1 MTGISLKLL
10 LLFGGTLRSK
20 LLGCNQ
26 TKLGTKAGLRQ
37 ETNSLRFNAVLR
49 IIRKL
54 IIENRD
60 GKTECA
66 CFDGV
71 WLTII
76 VLLKSA
82 TRDKKKEVQI

>member
-1 MTGISLKLL
+1 MFKNCVDIDAITIIVVTINLVVN
-10 LLFGGTLRSK
+10 
-20 LLGCNQ
+20 LGS
-26 TKLGTKAGLRQ
+26 TAIV
-37 ETNSLRFNAVLR
+37 RFNAALR

-54 IIENRD
+54 IVENRD